1 MVKTKQQVLQILI
14 SDIKKKK
21 PTASKPRIKECF
33 PERKKHMGED
43 LVKSIYCPRVCAP
56 RDSHFLAEVMNTHR
70 YSSKYTYKT
79 VQKGFCF
86 FLKEML
92 KLKELL
98 EAE

>member
-1 MVKTKQQVLQILI
+1 
-14 SDIKKKK
+14 
-21 PTASKPRIKECF
+21 
-33 PERKKHMGED
+33 MGED
-43 LVKSIYCPRVCAP
+43 LVKSIYCPRVCAS
-56 RDSHFLAEVMNTHR
+56 RDSHFLAEVMNTRR